1 MKSIQWITTS
11 IKKVNQNK
19 AVNIRLCMYY
29 TRLGHYCLEPFV
41 LETYMP
47 SHPSEYWVAKYYVP
61 ITVAYKKQ
69 T

>member
-1 MKSIQWITTS
+1 
-11 IKKVNQNK
+11 
-19 AVNIRLCMYY
+19 MYY

-61 ITVAYKKQ
+61 IIVAYKKQ